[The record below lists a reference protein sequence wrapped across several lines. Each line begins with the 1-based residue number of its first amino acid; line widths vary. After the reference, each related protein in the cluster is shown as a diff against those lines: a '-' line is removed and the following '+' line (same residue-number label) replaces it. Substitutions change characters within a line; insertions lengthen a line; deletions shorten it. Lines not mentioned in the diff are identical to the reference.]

1 MESLESQQSEPRHGA
16 AHLCSRRRARNFT
29 SSGAIQVKEK
39 NLAASGRG
47 HGRRGRRGGNTTKAF
62 IISWLRP
69 LKRLQ
74 GSPTTVCPRNTSGSS
89 GSPIHGSEQNA

>member
-39 NLAASGRG
+39 NLAASGRW
-47 HGRRGRRGGNTTKAF
+47 HGRRGRRRGIKTKCF
-62 IISWLRP
+62 IISLVGPFKGFPRCST
-69 LKRLQ
+69 K
-74 GSPTTVCPRNTSGSS
+74 VCPRNTSVNSRRPSTGKRL
-89 GSPIHGSEQNA
+89 QA